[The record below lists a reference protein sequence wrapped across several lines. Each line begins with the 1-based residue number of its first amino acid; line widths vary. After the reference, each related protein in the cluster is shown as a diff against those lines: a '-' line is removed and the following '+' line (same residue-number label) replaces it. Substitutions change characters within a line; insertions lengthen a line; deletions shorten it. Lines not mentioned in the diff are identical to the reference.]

1 MQAHHYIAKIAAAS
15 THRNSLGPAPIT
27 HRHSSHIVRT
37 YVLCV
42 YIAHISET
50 ITPVHRKNR
59 GLRPPYIAHIGSR
72 RPPMD
77 NCSWHSSGPAPI
89 THRHSSEIICA
100 YIAHISGTITPVHRK
115 NRGLRPAHIGTHR
128 HYIAVIARGL
138 PMCRWSEHKPW
149 CQLERPPSE
158 SSFLNRTVH
167 TF

>member
-1 MQAHHYIAKIAAAS
+1 MHRCKCKHTITSQKLLRPAHIAI
-15 THRNSLGPAPIT
+15 RWGLRPL
-27 HRHSSHIVRT
+27 HIGIHRT
-37 YVLCV
+37 YVICV

-59 GLRPPYIAHIGSR
+59 GLRPPYIAYIGGR

-100 YIAHISGTITPVHRK
+100 YIAHISETITPVHRK
-115 NRGLRPAHIGTHR
+115 YRGLRPAHIGTHR

-138 PMCRWSEHKPW
+138 PMCRWSERKP
-149 CQLERPPSE
+149 
-158 SSFLNRTVH
+158 
-167 TF
+167 